1 MLPSDAWEC
10 VGEWCDARAI
20 CRLAMAS
27 RWLHDLRERLVRG
40 RVMRMCECVFLRS
53 VDRTWV
59 TGGMSAID
67 LARVE
72 ACVTSPIGACVCCL
86 KLVPVKLG
94 ARCVECVGQEQL
106 AFRRGSATARRCE
119 ARCRTSHSELVYT
132 CPICDFSSCLE
143 CLCANMSCGLCHM
156 SLHPRLSELLLH
168 LGTGDRAPATH
179 HRLP

>member
-40 RVMRMCECVFLRS
+40 RVMRM
-53 VDRTWV
+53 
-59 TGGMSAID
+59 
-67 LARVE
+67 
-72 ACVTSPIGACVCCL
+72 CVCCL